1 MSTQFA
7 PLVALRKLHHFDL
20 IGLLT
25 QLVVTGIITLSYET
39 GDTRRWW
46 ALGVLALF
54 ITAQYYLAANHA
66 ALAKYHPHSLH
77 LYFLGFTLLVLLLM
91 FLDVNSNGIVVLL
104 FILSGEVLSFFPDR
118 RGYLW
123 VALWGAIITGA
134 LLIWFDDA
142 LRGLLVG
149 LGVTCGM
156 AFMGTAAMF
165 QRHAEEARAE
175 SQRLL
180 AELQA
185 AHSQLRASAAR
196 AEELAAA
203 QERNRLAREMHDTL
217 GHRLTVAAVQLEGA
231 QRLIPRNPEKAAQ
244 MVGTVRQQV
253 LDGLQ
258 ELRQTVATLRAP
270 LEADLSLATALGR
283 LVQQF
288 QTATTLTVTLELPA
302 QLPPLSPEQRHAI
315 YRTVQEGLT
324 NVQRHAQASQV
335 AVRIC
340 TKNGHSSPPGL
351 RVSIED
357 NGKGP
362 SADPATLGFGLHGL
376 RERAEQLAGQLT
388 MSAGEQGG
396 TRLLVELPIEPVSGG

>member
-1 MSTQFA
+1 MLTRFA
-7 PLVALRKLHHFDL
+7 PLAALHNLHHFDV
-20 IGLLT
+20 IGLVT
-25 QLVVTGIITLSYET
+25 QLVVTGVIALSYTT
-39 GDTRRWW
+39 GDPRRWW
-46 ALGVLALF
+46 ALGVLAVF
-54 ITAQYYLAANHA
+54 IAAQYYLAANHS
-66 ALAKYHPHSLH
+66 ALAKDHPQALH

-91 FLDVNSNGIVVLL
+91 FLDINSNGIVVLL

-134 LLIWFDDA
+134 MLIWFDDS
-142 LRGLLVG
+142 LRGLLIG
-149 LGVTCGM
+149 LGITCGM
-156 AFMGTAAMF
+156 VFMGSAAMA
-165 QRHAEEARAE
+165 QRRAEEASAE
-175 SQRLL
+175 SRRLL

-203 QERNRLAREMHDTL
+203 HERNRLAREMHDTL

-231 QRLIPRNPEKAAQ
+231 QRLIPRNSEKAAQ
-244 MVGTVRQQV
+244 MVETVRQQV

-270 LEADLSLATALGR
+270 LEADLALATALGR

-288 QTATTLTVTLELPA
+288 QMATTLTVNLDLPA
-302 QLPPLSPEQRHAI
+302 QLPALSPEQRHAI

-335 AVRIC
+335 AVRL
-340 TKNGHSSPPGL
+340 TLTNGHSAPPCL
-351 RVSIED
+351 QVSIED
-357 NGKGP
+357 NGRG
-362 SADPATLGFGLHGL
+362 STADPAALGFGLHGI
-376 RERAEQLAGQLT
+376 RERAEQLAGQMT
-388 MSAGEQGG
+388 IVPGPQGG
-396 TRLLVELPIEPVSGG
+396 TRLVVALPVESVDGG